1 MTKHRNDHDLYFA
14 YGANLNLATMGKRC
28 PSAVPLRQTALNG
41 WKMVFHGAADIV
53 PAPGG
58 RVYGALY
65 RITPADKAALD
76 RYEGVEHGTY
86 TDILFED
93 EGATIFAYHMNLGTE
108 KLSPPREK
116 YLRIVQQGYLDWKL
130 PDEQLRQA
138 LLDAGVSI

>member
-53 PAPGG
+53 QEPGG

-76 RYEGVEHGTY
+76 RYEGVAHGAY

-93 EGATIFAYHMNLGTE
+93 GGATIFAYHMNRAK
-108 KLSPPREK
+108 KLSPPDAK
-116 YLRIVQQGYLDWKL
+116 YLRIIQQGYLDWKL
-130 PDEQLRQA
+130 PDEQLKQA
-138 LLDAGVSI
+138 LLAVGVSI